1 MKDRTAA
8 VVFVGALGAIAAT
21 QHTGV
26 LAVVAVSAVTVCTAA
41 YTYRRADGKVGAGDY
56 VTLVRAV
63 LVAYVAG
70 FVATRPE
77 GTEAYL
83 AVSAFLVAAALDAV
97 DGAVARKVGPTS
109 LGEGL
114 DVEVDGIET
123 LVGVAVGVAHG
134 WLPAAYIVVGLARYI
149 FMAGVWMRRA
159 SGMRLSGLSRSLT
172 RNCLSAVQTGIVL
185 LALAPFVPKEVVIPA
200 AFVVMIPFVV
210 WFLRDWTVVCGRY
223 NYTGRHG

>member
-1 MKDRTAA
+1 MEDTKTA
-8 VVFVGALGAIAAT
+8 VVFVGAVGAVAAT

-26 LAVVAVSAVTVCTAA
+26 ASVVAASAVTVYTAA
-41 YTYRRADGKVGAGDY
+41 YTHRRADGEVGAGDY
-56 VTLVRAV
+56 VTLLRAA

-83 AVSAFLVAAALDAV
+83 VVSAFLVAAALDAV
-97 DGAVARKVGPTS
+97 DGAVARKVGKTS

-114 DVEVDGIET
+114 DVEVDGVAT

-134 WLPAAYIVVGLARYI
+134 WLPAVYVVVGLARYV
-149 FMAGVWMRRA
+149 FMVGVWMRRA
-159 SGMRLSGLSRSLT
+159 SGMRISGLSRSLT
-172 RNCLSAVQTGIVL
+172 RNSLSAVQTAVIV

-200 AFVVMIPFVV
+200 AVVAMMPFVV

-223 NYTGRHG
+223 NYTGEHG

>member
-1 MKDRTAA
+1 MEDTKAA
-8 VVFVGALGAIAAT
+8 VGFVGTLGAVAAT

-26 LAVVAVSAVTVCTAA
+26 LSVVAASAVTVYTAT
-41 YTYRRADGKVGAGDY
+41 YTYRRADGEVGAGDY
-56 VTLVRAV
+56 VTLLRAA
-63 LVAYVAG
+63 LVAYLAG

-97 DGAVARKVGPTS
+97 DGAVARKVGTTS

-114 DVEVDGIET
+114 DVEVDGVAT

-134 WLPAAYIVVGLARYI
+134 WLPAVYVVVGLARYL
-149 FMAGVWMRRA
+149 FVAGVWLRRA

-172 RNCLSAVQTGIVL
+172 RNGLSAVQTGVIV
-185 LALAPFVPKEVVIPA
+185 LALAPFFPTRVVRPA
-200 AFVVMIPFVV
+200 AAVAMIPFVV

-223 NYTGRHG
+223 NYTGERG